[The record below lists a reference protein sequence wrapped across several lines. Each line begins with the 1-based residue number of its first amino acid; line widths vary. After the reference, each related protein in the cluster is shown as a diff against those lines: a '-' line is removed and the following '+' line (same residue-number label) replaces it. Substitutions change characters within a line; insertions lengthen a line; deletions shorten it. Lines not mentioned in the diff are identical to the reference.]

1 MNERDLFMEIWS
13 ERPHICTGCNK
24 MLYGEPKAHYFSHI
38 IPKGRRKDL
47 KLVKDNIVIECIE
60 CHTLWE
66 TGSME
71 KKRKMLN
78 FEYKLK
84 YVEELDYSMYHKMKN
99 I

>member
-1 MNERDLFMEIWS
+1 MEIWR
-13 ERPHICTGCNK
+13 ERPHFCTGCNK
-24 MLYGEPKAHYFSHI
+24 KLDHEAKAHYFSHI

-47 KLVKDNIVIECIE
+47 KLEKDNIVLECIE

-78 FEYKLK
+78 FEHKLK
-84 YVEELDYSMYHKMKN
+84 YVENLDYSMYYKMKF